1 MIKIQDP
8 VLKAFSLRLTPS
20 CCSVGIANSKI
31 YIDCFIYIYITDP
44 RQVSSNP
51 QKEDLRRPA
60 GLSETV

>member
-1 MIKIQDP
+1 MIKIQDS
-8 VLKAFSLRLTPS
+8 VFKAFSLRLIPS

-31 YIDCFIYIYITDP
+31 YREIVLFLTDP
-44 RQVSSNP
+44 RQLSSNP